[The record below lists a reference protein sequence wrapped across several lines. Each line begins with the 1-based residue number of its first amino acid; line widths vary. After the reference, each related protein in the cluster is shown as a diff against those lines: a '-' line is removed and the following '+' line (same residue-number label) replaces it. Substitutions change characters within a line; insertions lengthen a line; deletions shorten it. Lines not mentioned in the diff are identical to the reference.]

1 MARRRFPYCVVDL
14 DRTFAEEQIEAIRQS
29 ETVLLVLR
37 LDYTAVRNARRV
49 LERLNELGVAS
60 NRVCPVVNRYGERN
74 QLSVGQAEEALQLKI
89 EHFIPDDPAEINGA
103 INTGKPVV
111 LKRPSAKLSRK
122 IAGLAE
128 SLNGYHAF
136 HLDGLVVR

>member
-1 MARRRFPYCVVDL
+1 M
-14 DRTFAEEQIEAIRQS
+14 
-29 ETVLLVLR
+29 LR

-111 LKRPSAKLSRK
+111 LKRPSAKVSRK
-122 IAGLAE
+122 IAALAE